1 MGHYLLVIVGLCLS
15 AIIYWGSER
24 RARGVFFHIFW
35 ISGVLLILLSFYFY
49 QSITLFDQDLK
60 PFPLYQKTILIGFF
74 SLIIS
79 RIMAVIFGK
88 SAVYAELAEER
99 QQRAISEITQL
110 AASSGSLMELLNFS
124 LDKIISILKMSAG
137 AAHIFHAAR
146 QNLVLG
152 SYIGLSARMARRL
165 ETLGLDDTAIGRTAR
180 NRRLLIIRN
189 LRLSHDYEIFGGR
202 TEGFTH
208 MALIPIVSNGQ
219 HWGVITL
226 FGRGPYRPGKL
237 RVDLLEQFGE
247 QLGAALVFGRKM
259 RFTANS
265 LENSRAFLGSLG
277 DELYVTSRLVGTGQ
291 GAIRGITWTLARILG
306 GDRFDL
312 VEKSGDVW
320 QIVLSSEPD
329 AAGRKLN
336 LDDQLDVDIETA
348 PSGLINWN
356 QNPPFKEFAERRSY
370 AFCAMPDKT
379 AILFIRMESRRSPAV
394 DFEFFYNACKI
405 IQGLSLR
412 LLDTEK
418 PGKKPGAVRPRSV
431 TVKRSAETSGV
442 LDQISEKFEKIGGD
456 LDKLIDD
463 YSDFDGE
470 PGMKSLISWLETIKQ
485 SADEGKDVA
494 RIFSVPAEERS
505 AVKPSSRPKKTAQKA
520 VTGENAGTEMATRKK
535 VLRETKPIRI
545 LAVDSQDVIRELLTS
560 MLTGMG
566 YDATVVSESKEA
578 IGEFRKA
585 ADENSKYEIVVAD
598 NVLDTISGLEL
609 SSKLKEIDPGMGF
622 ILISGWG
629 QEPEQTEIDSSGVDR
644 VLRKPFRIEQ
654 LSEVIGDL
662 LREHSSA

>member
-1 MGHYLLVIVGLCLS
+1 MGHYFLVAVGLCLS
-15 AIIYWGSER
+15 AILYWGSER
-24 RARGVFFHIFW
+24 RARGVVFHIFW
-35 ISGVLLILLSFYFY
+35 ISGLFLIFLSFYLH
-49 QSITLFDQDLK
+49 QSVTLFDQDLK
-60 PFPLYQKTILIGFF
+60 PFPLYQKIILIGFC

-79 RIMAVIFGK
+79 RIIAIIFGK

-110 AASSGSLMELLNFS
+110 AASSGSLMELLNFA

-165 ETLGLDDTAIGRTAR
+165 ETLGLEDTAIGRTAR
-180 NRRLLIIRN
+180 NKRLLIIRN

-259 RFTANS
+259 RYTANS
-265 LENSRAFLGSLG
+265 LENTRAFLGSLG
-277 DELYVTSRLVGTGQ
+277 DELYVTSRLAGTGL

-312 VEKSGDVW
+312 VEKSVDVW
-320 QIVLSSEPD
+320 KIILSSEPD
-329 AAGRKLN
+329 AAGRVLN
-336 LDDQLDVDIETA
+336 LNDQLDVDIETA

-412 LLDTEK
+412 LMDSDK
-418 PGKKPGAVRPRSV
+418 PAGRQGVAPARSM
-431 TVKRSAETSGV
+431 TLKRSPETSEV
-442 LDQISEKFEKIGGD
+442 LDQIFEKFEKIGGD

-463 YSDFDGE
+463 YSDFHAE
-470 PGMKSLISWLETIKQ
+470 PGSKSLISWLEIIKQ
-485 SADEGKDVA
+485 SANEGKDVA
-494 RIFSVPAEERS
+494 RIISSPVKARSIKRPLTRPRAIPQKTDIEEN
-505 AVKPSSRPKKTAQKA
+505 AYTEKTA
-520 VTGENAGTEMATRKK
+520 GKK
-535 VLRETKPIRI
+535 VSRETKPIRI
-545 LAVDSQDVIRELLTS
+545 LAVDSQDVIRELLNS

-578 IGEFRKA
+578 ISEFKKA
-585 ADENSKYEIVVAD
+585 ADEKNRFKIVVAD
-598 NVLDTISGLEL
+598 YVLDTLSGLEL
-609 SSKLKEIDPGMGF
+609 SAKLKEIDPEICF

-629 QEPEQTEIDSSGVDR
+629 QEPEQTEIDGSGVDR

-654 LSEVIGDL
+654 LSEIIGDL
-662 LREHSSA
+662 LQEHSSA